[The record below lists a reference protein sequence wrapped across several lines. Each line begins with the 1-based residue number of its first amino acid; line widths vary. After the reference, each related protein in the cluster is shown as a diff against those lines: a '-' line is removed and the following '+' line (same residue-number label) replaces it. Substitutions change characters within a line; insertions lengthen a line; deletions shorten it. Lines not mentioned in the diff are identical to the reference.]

1 MICGKKEDRVYNG
14 HGNKLGKWHFDEE
27 ATKWEDLS
35 KRKELQKRIEHALCY
50 TGDKPNILTVGY
62 EHASLYY

>member
-1 MICGKKEDRVYNG
+1 MGKKRTEFIMGMEINLVNG
-14 HGNKLGKWHFDEE
+14 ILMRKLQNRK
-27 ATKWEDLS
+27 TCQK
-35 KRKELQKRIEHALCY
+35 KELQKRIEHALCY